1 MGTSAKKNLKPWKLI
16 PQCSRNLKLRWPQK
30 SLLKKTSTTK
40 TTLNKM
46 KTLSPPRK
54 TKPKMSQLQKLK
66 PSSKKNSKKKNS
78 KKKKLSNKSR
88 SPAKNPRKQRLQAK
102 RQPRKSSNARSKRC
116 SNSKLYQR
124 NPTFIMYKETN
135 CDASVFCEEKRDFLY
150 KPNFTRFSILNY
162 TRIF

>member
-1 MGTSAKKNLKPWKLI
+1 MG
-16 PQCSRNLKLRWPQK
+16 SRNLKLRWPQK

-40 TTLNKM
+40 TTWE
-46 KTLSPPRK
+46 
-54 TKPKMSQLQKLK
+54 
-66 PSSKKNSKKKNS
+66 KKSKKKNS

>member
-66 PSSKKNSKKKNS
+66 KSKKKNS
-78 KKKKLSNKSR
+78 KKKKLSSKSR

>member
-66 PSSKKNSKKKNS
+66 PS

-135 CDASVFCEEKRDFLY
+135 CDASVFC
-150 KPNFTRFSILNY
+150 
-162 TRIF
+162 

>member
-40 TTLNKM
+40 KTLNKM

-54 TKPKMSQLQKLK
+54 K
-66 PSSKKNSKKKNS
+66 SKKKNS

-135 CDASVFCEEKRDFLY
+135 CDASVFCEEKSDFLY